1 MIVIYYEVDTG
12 RATHILSAPDLA
24 AFPQPS
30 PGLQA
35 IMWPVSV
42 GLPGYV
48 ENLEYVEVSD
58 PPSPIHVFNWVLKV
72 WEDPRTLNDIKSSA
86 RREIVRRRDAVE
98 FGPFTYAGVVFDGNA
113 DAQRRLSG
121 CASAAKSAIAAG
133 HTFNKEYTLAD
144 NSVVTL
150 SAEDFVGIEMA
161 KIFQVDL
168 AFQTARERQALI
180 ESATTVE
187 QVEAVLAMGD

>member
-12 RATHILSAPDLA
+12 RATHVLSAPDLA

-72 WEDPRTLNDIKSSA
+72 WEDPRTLDDLKA
-86 RREIVRRRDAVE
+86 EKCAEVKKWRDARE
-98 FGPFTYAGVVFDGNA
+98 FGPFTYNGMTFDGDL
-113 DAQRRLSG
+113 DAQRRLSVL
-121 CASAAKSAIAAG
+121 ASAAKSAIAAG
-133 HTFNKEYTLAD
+133 HTFTKDFTLAD
-144 NSVVTL
+144 NSVVQLT
-150 SAEDFVGIEMA
+150 AEDFVGIEMA
-161 KIFQVDL
+161 KL
-168 AFQTARERQALI
+168 W
-180 ESATTVE
+180 
-187 QVEAVLAMGD
+187 QVEAAFTEYRNKKAQIEAATTLEELEAIAV